1 MAIFGRTRKF
11 FKRRESSKNS
21 TKAIKEAKIAAKN
34 NDFKDASVK
43 AYFALE
49 TIGDAFVD
57 QKREEHETIRE
68 FGNKLI
74 ELGPVVQEDIEPI
87 LLGFEIAK
95 YSAMDVTAQGYS
107 TIENSIEDVLQ
118 IYRKGKKAGQK
129 GSKGKKK
136 SRKKP
141 RKRGK
146 TGASSGRKR
155 AKK

>member
-1 MAIFGRTRKF
+1 MAIFGRTRRF
-11 FKRRESSKNS
+11 FKRRESSK
-21 TKAIKEAKIAAKN
+21 TAGTAIKEAKKAALN
-34 NDFKDASVK
+34 NDFKEASVK

-49 TIGDAFVD
+49 TIGDVFVD
-57 QKREEHETIRE
+57 QIREDHETARQ
-68 FGNKLI
+68 FGNKLV
-74 ELGPVVQEDIEPI
+74 ELGPVTQEDIEPI

-95 YSAMDVTAQGYS
+95 YSAMDVTAQGYA